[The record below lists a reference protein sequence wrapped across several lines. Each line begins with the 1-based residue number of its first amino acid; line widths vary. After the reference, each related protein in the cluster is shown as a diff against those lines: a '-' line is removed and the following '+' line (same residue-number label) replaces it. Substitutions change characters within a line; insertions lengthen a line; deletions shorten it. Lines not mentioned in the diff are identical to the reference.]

1 MTSLFS
7 YLVTIFGGMYWLFRV
22 IISITY
28 TMDVDIGIEP
38 LNYNIEI
45 ILLFVTLFCMI
56 LIIKRNIFGALI
68 YFICYGLYFG
78 TDVYNS
84 ITNIINGQIDIA
96 GYVNLLISLL
106 GVLIPFL
113 IVMDIFLNKNRQS
126 SGKDKKTD
134 WFYTNKEYDRELDKR
149 ADKNQYKF

>member
-78 TDVYNS
+78 TDVYNGF
-84 ITNIINGQIDIA
+84 TNVINGQTDITS
-96 GYVNLLISLL
+96 YVSLVISLL
-106 GVLIPFL
+106 GVIIPIL
-113 IVMDIFLNKNRQS
+113 TVMDVLLNKDRQGN
-126 SGKDKKTD
+126 GKDKKTD